1 MKTEQKR
8 LKERVRKRN
17 RSVLLRSRVPTLL
30 DRGPSLTLAYQ
41 LTRQAS
47 QVGFDWPDIHGVLNK
62 LDEELREFREALSL
76 KDEKK
81 AREELGDLLFVMANI
96 GRFIRIDPER
106 ALRQTV
112 KKFISRFR
120 YEFLPRLPERPFRI
134 NTERALRQTVK
145 KFISRFRYIETTLCK
160 QGKSP

>member
-1 MKTEQKR
+1 MKTKR
-8 LKERVRKRN
+8 KWVKENVPKRN

-30 DRGPSLTLAYQ
+30 DRGPSLTLVYQ

-47 QVGFDWPDIHGVLNK
+47 RVGFDWPDIHGVLNK
-62 LDEELREFREALSL
+62 VDEELKEFREALSL

-96 GRFIRIDPER
+96 GRFLRIDPER

-112 KKFISRFR
+112 KKFMSRFR
-120 YEFLPRLPERPFRI
+120 YVETTLRKQGK
-134 NTERALRQTVK
+134 ALRQSNLVEMDRLWEEAKRK
-145 KFISRFRYIETTLCK
+145 KK
-160 QGKSP
+160 K